1 MRPSDESLNGEL
13 EYKCFDELLMISG
26 NENSENLIENIKEE
40 LSSLDWK
47 VQFYAIE
54 KLRSL
59 NKSFPKEANFIFQAF
74 GVEILSAMSSK
85 KHPLLKNLLLL
96 FNEILRVFEPGLL
109 DESVLVHLTDR
120 LLWLHC
126 SISKSIRSMSEHSL
140 RLIATRALCPCIMEK
155 LASVVLTGSKAI
167 SEPAFLFLIEGFEI
181 IASDIS
187 RIPQRTILIIIEA
200 LSVVICG
207 NLKNKIV
214 ARSVI
219 LHIYRQTGKD
229 LFEALIYR
237 LQSEGRLNWERFTGI
252 EKVIQKSQNQ
262 MRPSVA
268 EQLRYSL
275 SKDPSLKHNAKLF
288 FLEIDKN
295 LVECSKRVL

>member
-1 MRPSDESLNGEL
+1 M
-13 EYKCFDELLMISG
+13 
-26 NENSENLIENIKEE
+26 
-40 LSSLDWK
+40 
-47 VQFYAIE
+47 
-54 KLRSL
+54 
-59 NKSFPKEANFIFQAF
+59 
-74 GVEILSAMSSK
+74 
-85 KHPLLKNLLLL
+85 
-96 FNEILRVFEPGLL
+96 
-109 DESVLVHLTDR
+109 
-120 LLWLHC
+120 
-126 SISKSIRSMSEHSL
+126 
-140 RLIATRALCPCIMEK
+140 
-155 LASVVLTGSKAI
+155 
-167 SEPAFLFLIEGFEI
+167 
-181 IASDIS
+181 
-187 RIPQRTILIIIEA
+187 
-200 LSVVICG
+200 
-207 NLKNKIV
+207 